1 MKEMSKQLDKDL
13 SKVFFNSVEEM
24 NECYGTDA
32 ELPRGLHSN
41 ADLVCYEI
49 VEPFTYEE
57 VCQYRFEGGGLKYFC
72 FGQWCNNLSNI
83 DNEIL
88 LNKSDFD
95 NYEGRC
101 FVYVRVNN
109 RLREHL
115 EKSLLGC
122 EFVHCSNKTEKPYR
136 RFVHSVVVNKSGV
149 VFVTDQYWLS
159 ECLSEQLF
167 YTDDNSDPIPY
178 KEWVKEIN
186 KQGVEVEN

>member
-1 MKEMSKQLDKDL
+1 MKQLDKDL
-13 SKVFFNSVEEM
+13 SKIFFNSVEEM

-32 ELPRGLHSN
+32 ELPSGLRSD

-49 VEPFTYEE
+49 VEPFICEE
-57 VCQYRFEGGGLKYFC
+57 VCQYRFDECGLKYFS
-72 FGQWCNNLSNI
+72 FEQWCNNLSNI

-88 LNKSDFD
+88 LNKYDFD

-122 EFVHCSNKTEKPYR
+122 EFVFHRNKTEKPYR

-149 VFVTDQYWLS
+149 VFVTDQDWLS

-178 KEWVKEIN
+178 KEWVKQIN
-186 KQGVEVEN
+186 KQDMEMED

>member
-1 MKEMSKQLDKDL
+1 MKQLDKDL
-13 SKVFFNSVEEM
+13 SKIFFNSVEEM
-24 NECYGTDA
+24 NECYGIDA
-32 ELPRGLHSN
+32 ELPSKVYSN
-41 ADLVCYEI
+41 TDLVCYEI
-49 VEPFTYEE
+49 VEPF
-57 VCQYRFEGGGLKYFC
+57 VCDYMEQYVFNEDGCHHL
-72 FGQWCNNLSNI
+72 NNLGEPGIPNY
-83 DNEIL
+83 NEITL
-88 LNKSDFD
+88 ESEVYEDDLNEH
-95 NYEGRC
+95 EGRC
-101 FVYVRVNN
+101 FVYVRVNEY
-109 RLREHL
+109 LRKHL
-115 EKSLLGC
+115 EKTLLGC